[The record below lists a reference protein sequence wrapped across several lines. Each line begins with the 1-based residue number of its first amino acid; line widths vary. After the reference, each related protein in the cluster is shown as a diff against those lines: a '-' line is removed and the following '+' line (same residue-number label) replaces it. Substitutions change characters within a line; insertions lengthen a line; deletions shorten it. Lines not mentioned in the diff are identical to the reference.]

1 MGCGG
6 SSQLAWHPR
15 HRAAGAM
22 TAEKSTEPAPV
33 TTSVAGSR
41 QPPPSRAE
49 HLRAAGR
56 LSPSAEQATRR
67 RRRVKRGPARLGRD
81 YARCPASGAEERM
94 SISRHRCL
102 SAWGPSRH
110 APSFGAP
117 VITRRRRANGHP
129 QFFTGARNVPHH
141 ARGRPFPRCRRHR
154 PVVSHDSTHRRM
166 GRQRRSCQSSI
177 HRSKA
182 ATAERGGSYVHLRVR
197 ALCPVCIV
205 DHMTL
210 SREIALWPR
219 IQ

>member
-49 HLRAAGR
+49 HLRVAGR

-117 VITRRRRANGHP
+117 VITRWRRANGHP

-154 PVVSHDSTHRRM
+154 PVVIHDLPRLLGTAPRGVVSPQRHPHRGQATIHPRVM
-166 GRQRRSCQSSI
+166 GEHRDASNMRRLDCCRAVCRASS
-177 HRSKA
+177 S
-182 ATAERGGSYVHLRVR
+182 G
-197 ALCPVCIV
+197 C
-205 DHMTL
+205 
-210 SREIALWPR
+210 
-219 IQ
+219 